1 MKKKCF
7 VVCPIGA
14 DESDVRKNSDSLLK
28 HIIKPI
34 CESCEFEV
42 VRVDQINKSDS
53 ITNTILES
61 LENNELVIVDV
72 TGHNPNVF
80 YEMGYRA
87 RTKKPMILLRK
98 KGENLP
104 FDINTIRAFDYDLT
118 DLDSVET
125 IKERLKSTIE
135 SFNYQNNGEGSE
147 GNESVEPL
155 QQTIMP
161 ILYQILDAMG
171 DLKKDIK
178 SISNDTIG
186 TIIKS
191 MQSNQPQVS
200 SETALQMQLING
212 LLQNPDG
219 FAKILSLSEKMNNK

>member
-1 MKKKCF
+1 
-7 VVCPIGA
+7 
-14 DESDVRKNSDSLLK
+14 
-28 HIIKPI
+28 
-34 CESCEFEV
+34 
-42 VRVDQINKSDS
+42 
-53 ITNTILES
+53 
-61 LENNELVIVDV
+61 
-72 TGHNPNVF
+72 
-80 YEMGYRA
+80 MGYRV
-87 RTKKPMILLRK
+87 RTKKPIILLRK
-98 KGENLP
+98 KGQNFP

-125 IKERLKSTIE
+125 IKERLMSTIE

-147 GNESVEPL
+147 NVEPL

-178 SISNDTIG
+178 SISSDTIR
-186 TIIKS
+186 TVIKS

-200 SETALQMQLING
+200 SEAALQMQLING

-219 FAKILSLSEKMNNK
+219 FAKILSLSEKLNNK

>member
-61 LENNELVIVDV
+61 LETNDLVIVDV

-147 GNESVEPL
+147 NVEPL

-178 SISNDTIG
+178 SISSDTIG
-186 TIIKS
+186 TVIKS

-219 FAKILSLSEKMNNK
+219 FAKILSLSEKLNNK

>member
-61 LENNELVIVDV
+61 LETNELVIVDV

-135 SFNYQNNGEGSE
+135 SFNYKNNGEGSE
-147 GNESVEPL
+147 NVEPL

-178 SISNDTIG
+178 SISSDTIG
-186 TIIKS
+186 TVIKS

-219 FAKILSLSEKMNNK
+219 FAKILSLSEKLNNK

>member
-1 MKKKCF
+1 M
-7 VVCPIGA
+7 
-14 DESDVRKNSDSLLK
+14 E
-28 HIIKPI
+28 
-34 CESCEFEV
+34 
-42 VRVDQINKSDS
+42 
-53 ITNTILES
+53 T
-61 LENNELVIVDV
+61 NELVIVDV

-147 GNESVEPL
+147 NVEPL

-178 SISNDTIG
+178 SISSDTIG
-186 TIIKS
+186 TVIKN

-219 FAKILSLSEKMNNK
+219 FAKILSLSKKLNNK